1 MDQQKYK
8 TENKILRLSLGGTIT
23 FTVFEI
29 IASFVLGSKTVMT
42 DGIFDLF
49 DLLLLLPM
57 FILVPFLYK
66 PVSEKKPYGFSQIES
81 LLVLVKYIV
90 LLIVVINMIT
100 NNITVLLHGGHTV
113 DATNVLIYEASL
125 CVCCIIMYL
134 VLHYLSRND
143 SSMIIKSELY
153 LWKVDIVS
161 TLGISVAFLFQIFLT
176 HSPIN
181 FIIPYID
188 SSVAI
193 IVALFLVKE
202 PIVQIIKNLKELV
215 LFSPDQQ
222 IMDEI
227 RDFLLSPQE
236 YLDTFWESDV
246 LIWIDW
252 REYDESII
260 KYINEKLP
268 EEDKVKFTCVEIE
281 KERDVDIILE
291 KNGISTAIPYAEEYT
306 DRDTTLKSLQ
316 EYVSPKYQIRW
327 FMGSLG
333 SDTLA
338 FCIYPSA
345 QWEQLEEE
353 FGAEKVAYYFAPIKE
368 NSVMFEMGM
377 DEVFNLLEQRG
388 EA

>member
-8 TENKILRLSLGGTIT
+8 TENKILRLSLGGTVT
-23 FTVFEI
+23 FTVLEI

-49 DLLLLLPM
+49 VLLPM
-57 FILVPFLYK
+57 FILVRFLYK

-134 VLHYLSRND
+134 VLHYLSRD
-143 SSMIIKSELY
+143 YSSMIIKSELY

-227 RDFLLSPQE
+227 REVVNKDISNYEYSLDFLDVTQTGRKTWIEVYVKSKNDTVKIKDFKKIQE
-236 YLDTFWESDV
+236 HITKD
-246 LIWIDW
+246 LI
-252 REYDESII
+252 
-260 KYINEKLP
+260 
-268 EEDKVKFTCVEIE
+268 DKFDQIYVEI
-281 KERDVDIILE
+281 V
-291 KNGISTAIPYAEEYT
+291 P
-306 DRDTTLKSLQ
+306 SL
-316 EYVSPKYQIRW
+316 
-327 FMGSLG
+327 
-333 SDTLA
+333 
-338 FCIYPSA
+338 
-345 QWEQLEEE
+345 
-353 FGAEKVAYYFAPIKE
+353 
-368 NSVMFEMGM
+368 
-377 DEVFNLLEQRG
+377 
-388 EA
+388 

>member
-57 FILVPFLYK
+57 FILIPFLYN

-81 LLVLVKYIV
+81 LLVLVKYI
-90 LLIVVINMIT
+90 VINMIT

-134 VLHYLSRND
+134 VLHYLSRD
-143 SSMIIKSELY
+143 YSSMIIKSELY

-227 RDFLLSPQE
+227 REVVNKDISNYEYSLDFLDVTQTGRKTWIEVYVKSKNDTVKIKDFKKIQE
-236 YLDTFWESDV
+236 HITKD
-246 LIWIDW
+246 LI
-252 REYDESII
+252 
-260 KYINEKLP
+260 
-268 EEDKVKFTCVEIE
+268 DKFDQIYVEI
-281 KERDVDIILE
+281 VPAL
-291 KNGISTAIPYAEEYT
+291 
-306 DRDTTLKSLQ
+306 
-316 EYVSPKYQIRW
+316 
-327 FMGSLG
+327 
-333 SDTLA
+333 
-338 FCIYPSA
+338 
-345 QWEQLEEE
+345 
-353 FGAEKVAYYFAPIKE
+353 
-368 NSVMFEMGM
+368 
-377 DEVFNLLEQRG
+377 
-388 EA
+388 

>member
-8 TENKILRLSLGGTIT
+8 TENKILRLSLGGTVT
-23 FTVFEI
+23 FTVLEI

-100 NNITVLLHGGHTV
+100 VLLHGGHTV

-134 VLHYLSRND
+134 VLHYLSRD
-143 SSMIIKSELY
+143 YSSMIIKSELY

-227 RDFLLSPQE
+227 REVVNKDISNYEYSLDFLDVTQTGRKTWIEVYVKSKNDTVKIKDFKKIQE
-236 YLDTFWESDV
+236 HITKD
-246 LIWIDW
+246 LI
-252 REYDESII
+252 
-260 KYINEKLP
+260 
-268 EEDKVKFTCVEIE
+268 DKFDQIYVEI
-281 KERDVDIILE
+281 V
-291 KNGISTAIPYAEEYT
+291 P
-306 DRDTTLKSLQ
+306 SL
-316 EYVSPKYQIRW
+316 
-327 FMGSLG
+327 
-333 SDTLA
+333 
-338 FCIYPSA
+338 
-345 QWEQLEEE
+345 
-353 FGAEKVAYYFAPIKE
+353 
-368 NSVMFEMGM
+368 
-377 DEVFNLLEQRG
+377 
-388 EA
+388 

>member
-81 LLVLVKYIV
+81 LL
-90 LLIVVINMIT
+90 IVVINMIT

-134 VLHYLSRND
+134 VLHYLSRNY

-227 RDFLLSPQE
+227 REVVNKDISNYEYSLDFLDVTQTGRKTWIEVYVKSKNDTIKIKDFKKIQE
-236 YLDTFWESDV
+236 HITKD
-246 LIWIDW
+246 LI
-252 REYDESII
+252 
-260 KYINEKLP
+260 
-268 EEDKVKFTCVEIE
+268 DKFDQIYVEI
-281 KERDVDIILE
+281 VPAL
-291 KNGISTAIPYAEEYT
+291 
-306 DRDTTLKSLQ
+306 
-316 EYVSPKYQIRW
+316 
-327 FMGSLG
+327 
-333 SDTLA
+333 
-338 FCIYPSA
+338 
-345 QWEQLEEE
+345 
-353 FGAEKVAYYFAPIKE
+353 
-368 NSVMFEMGM
+368 
-377 DEVFNLLEQRG
+377 
-388 EA
+388 

>member
-134 VLHYLSRND
+134 VLHYLSRD
-143 SSMIIKSELY
+143 YSSMIIKSELY

-188 SSVAI
+188 SSV
-193 IVALFLVKE
+193 
-202 PIVQIIKNLKELV
+202 QIIKNLKELV

-227 RDFLLSPQE
+227 REVVNKDISNYEYSLDFLDVTQTGRKTWIEVYVKSKNDTVKIKDFKKIQE
-236 YLDTFWESDV
+236 HITKD
-246 LIWIDW
+246 LI
-252 REYDESII
+252 
-260 KYINEKLP
+260 
-268 EEDKVKFTCVEIE
+268 DKFDQIYVEI
-281 KERDVDIILE
+281 V
-291 KNGISTAIPYAEEYT
+291 P
-306 DRDTTLKSLQ
+306 SL
-316 EYVSPKYQIRW
+316 
-327 FMGSLG
+327 
-333 SDTLA
+333 
-338 FCIYPSA
+338 
-345 QWEQLEEE
+345 
-353 FGAEKVAYYFAPIKE
+353 
-368 NSVMFEMGM
+368 
-377 DEVFNLLEQRG
+377 
-388 EA
+388 